1 MNYLNKVILVTGGT
15 GSFGGVFIRHLL
27 SKPVKSV
34 ICLSRDEKKQS
45 DLRRAIDDD
54 RLSFVIADIRDA
66 SSVDHIFFQ
75 FGIELVIHCAAMKQV
90 PACEKFPNQAFL
102 TNVVG
107 SNNIKNAC
115 LRFGVNK
122 LVLLSTDK
130 AVHPVNTMGM
140 TKALAEKVLVGD
152 DVLLQDELQVVI
164 TRYGNVLSSRGSV
177 IPMFI
182 PMIKAGR
189 SLPITDVRMTRFLM
203 SLEEST
209 QLVDEAI
216 SNGKNGEILVRKQ
229 PSSDIMTLAESLGRL
244 LNVQIQFHIC
254 GIRPGEK
261 LNEQLVSDE
270 EMFHLT
276 DHDRFF
282 KINASRLSQLPQT
295 KEIQDGTAELVRSDT
310 ATRLSGKEL
319 DKFLAERLPKNYFSD

>member
-15 GSFGGVFIRHLL
+15 GSFRGVFIRHLL

-66 SSVDHIFFQ
+66 SSVDHIFPIWNRV
-75 FGIELVIHCAAMKQV
+75 GYSLRSYETSSCMRKVSKSSLS
-90 PACEKFPNQAFL
+90 

-107 SNNIKNAC
+107 SNDIKNAC

-164 TRYGNVLSSRGSV
+164 TRYGNVLSSRLRNS
-177 IPMFI
+177 
-182 PMIKAGR
+182 
-189 SLPITDVRMTRFLM
+189 DVHPN
-203 SLEEST
+203 
-209 QLVDEAI
+209 D
-216 SNGKNGEILVRKQ
+216 
-229 PSSDIMTLAESLGRL
+229 
-244 LNVQIQFHIC
+244 
-254 GIRPGEK
+254 
-261 LNEQLVSDE
+261 
-270 EMFHLT
+270 
-276 DHDRFF
+276 
-282 KINASRLSQLPQT
+282 
-295 KEIQDGTAELVRSDT
+295 
-310 ATRLSGKEL
+310 
-319 DKFLAERLPKNYFSD
+319 

>member
-1 MNYLNKVILVTGGT
+1 
-15 GSFGGVFIRHLL
+15 
-27 SKPVKSV
+27 
-34 ICLSRDEKKQS
+34 
-45 DLRRAIDDD
+45 
-54 RLSFVIADIRDA
+54 
-66 SSVDHIFFQ
+66 
-75 FGIELVIHCAAMKQV
+75 
-90 PACEKFPNQAFL
+90 
-102 TNVVG
+102 
-107 SNNIKNAC
+107 
-115 LRFGVNK
+115 
-122 LVLLSTDK
+122 
-130 AVHPVNTMGM
+130 
-140 TKALAEKVLVGD
+140 
-152 DVLLQDELQVVI
+152 
-164 TRYGNVLSSRGSV
+164 
-177 IPMFI
+177 
-182 PMIKAGR
+182 
-189 SLPITDVRMTRFLM
+189 MTRFLM

-282 KINASRLSQLPQT
+282 KINASRLSQLPQI

-310 ATRLSGKEL
+310 ATRLSGTEL